1 MRKLRIKFLTH
12 TGAPDEVYEKG
23 YKLLDLNFPEEI
35 YEVVDTKPDILF
47 FLTGGSE
54 REAINAGAFIEKIV
68 LLTHDEDNS
77 HAAATEVKAYLDTE
91 DQASVVWSI
100 YESNIRQK
108 AIALYNTFNALEK
121 LRDQELG
128 LIGTISD
135 WLIAS
140 DIDPVILKDKFGIY
154 FAPLTWDAIPS
165 FKSCEPSEDFLNH
178 FKSDNNP
185 KLKEAAQI
193 HTLLKKTIKENHL
206 DAITVECF
214 PLVKEQKV
222 TACLSLSLL
231 NDLGI
236 PAGCEGDIVSIT
248 GMMFTKALIDIIP
261 WMANTVKVTH
271 ESAIFAHC
279 TVPLSYVKSY
289 TIPTHFETDE
299 GTAIQ
304 GILKPDVV
312 TVFRFDNQLKKAF
325 VASGIIKDRPKSPH
339 NCRTQIE
346 VSLPA
351 EKLNKLRNNPLGNHH
366 LIIEG
371 DLTLELKTAFE
382 WINVEVI

>member
-1 MRKLRIKFLTH
+1 MRKLRIKFLAH
-12 TGAPDEVYEKG
+12 TGAPDEIYEKG
-23 YKLLDLNFPEEI
+23 YKLLDTNFPEEI

-47 FLTGGSE
+47 FLSGGSE
-54 REAINAGAFIEKIV
+54 REAINAGAFIDKIV

-77 HAAATEVKAYLDTE
+77 HASATEVKAYLDSE
-91 DQASVVWSI
+91 ELESVVWSI
-100 YESNIRQK
+100 YEPNIRQK
-108 AIALYNTFNALEK
+108 GVALYNTFNALDK

-135 WLIAS
+135 WLVAS
-140 DIDPVILKDKFGIY
+140 EVDPHVLNDKFGIY
-154 FAPLTWDAIPS
+154 FAPVSWDAIPS
-165 FKSCEPSEDFLNH
+165 FKNCEVSEDFLEH
-178 FKSDNNP
+178 FKSDKNP
-185 KLKEAAQI
+185 KLEEAAQV
-193 HTLLKKTIKENHL
+193 HSLLKKTIKENHL

-231 NDLGI
+231 NDQGI
-236 PAGCEGDIVSIT
+236 PAGCEGDMVSIT
-248 GMMFTKALIDIIP
+248 GMMFIKALIDKIP
-261 WMANTVKVTH
+261 WMANTVKVTDK
-271 ESAIFAHC
+271 SAFFAHC
-279 TVPLSYVKSY
+279 TVPLSYVKNY

-304 GILKPDVV
+304 GILRPDVV

-325 VASGIIKDRPKSPH
+325 VASGIIKDRPKSPN

-346 VSLPA
+346 VSLSE
-351 EKLNKLRNNPLGNHH
+351 EKLSKLRNNPLGNHH

-371 DLTLELKTAFE
+371 DVTLDLKTAFE
-382 WINVEVI
+382 WIDVEVI